1 LSHCIAAVSNVYILS
16 SLFLPSLPDCV
27 DDGEGAAGAARAGSA
42 APQHAP
48 RRVAAGLLT
57 HAHAAQDQG
66 KNGIIALFLIL
77 FLTILY
83 ID

>member
-1 LSHCIAAVSNVYILS
+1 VYNVVIS
-16 SLFLPSLPDCV
+16 SLLFVPSHPDHIGA
-27 DDGEGAAGAARAGSA
+27 GEGAAGAARAGSA